1 MWKFLPGIAAL
12 GISLLLLASVPSSTT
27 EARGLRIGIAGG
39 PIGVVRS
46 VASMALGGLG
56 GLRGRRGGR
65 VRYANVRDEAAG
77 SASRADV
84 TRSPDW
90 VTRPLARLQVAAG
103 TALAGW
109 HGGRGANGWWQHGD
123 GSYGW
128 VGPLFWPFA
137 YYDIYD
143 YAIWGDGMGFW
154 GYGYRDVYAA
164 IFTPYDED
172 ELTRYLSASH
182 GRRFRRPP
190 SLARICGDDVSE
202 LAPLPVEQI
211 RQTMRTSEEQRAMLD
226 DLAKASI
233 EAEKTVR
240 ASCPTEVQPTPSARL
255 AAMQQRLEAMKSAI
269 AQIRTPFEV
278 FYESLDDDQK
288 AELAALNEQRAP
300 FAPKV
305 PAAQSCT
312 PPEVLPWPAADI
324 EAKLHLNDAQRE
336 ELGALSRMDALAR
349 NTLNFDCQPDENLTP
364 PNRLATADTRLDA
377 MLDAIKWVRPALD
390 DFFATLSD
398 EQKAKFDTIGAKR
411 TS

>member
-1 MWKFLPGIAAL
+1 MSRAICRLVTAGVIALATATA
-12 GISLLLLASVPSSTT
+12 LASAA
-27 EARGLRIGIAGG
+27 EARGFRLRIGGG

-46 VASMALGGLG
+46 VAAMALGGLRG
-56 GLRGRRGGR
+56 GGRRGER
-65 VRYANVRDEAAG
+65 VRMARDESTG
-77 SASRADV
+77 SLPRGDI

-90 VTRPLARLQVAAG
+90 ITRPVARLQVAAG

-109 HGGRGANGWWQHGD
+109 HGGRGASGWWQHGD

-143 YAIWGDGMGFW
+143 YAVWGDGMGFW
-154 GYGYRDVYAA
+154 GYGYRDIYAA

-172 ELTRYLSASH
+172 ELTRYLSSSH
-182 GRRFRRPP
+182 GRRFRRLP
-190 SLARICGDDVSE
+190 SLARMCGDDVSE

-211 RQTMRTSEEQRAMLD
+211 RQTMRLSEEQRGMLD
-226 DLAKASI
+226 ELAKASV
-233 EAEKTVR
+233 AGEKTVR

-269 AQIRTPFEV
+269 ASIRTPFEV

-288 AELAALNEQRAP
+288 AELTALNDQRAP

-312 PPEVLPWPAADI
+312 PPDVLPWPAADI

-349 NTLNFDCQPDENLTP
+349 NTLNFDCQPDDNLTP
-364 PNRLATADTRLDA
+364 PDRLAAADVRLDA

-398 EQKAKFDTIGAKR
+398 EQKAQFDMIGAKR

>member
-1 MWKFLPGIAAL
+1 MSRAICRLVTAGVIALATATA
-12 GISLLLLASVPSSTT
+12 LASAA
-27 EARGLRIGIAGG
+27 EARGFRLRIGGG

-46 VASMALGGLG
+46 VAAMALGGLRG
-56 GLRGRRGGR
+56 GGRRGER
-65 VRYANVRDEAAG
+65 VRMARDESTG
-77 SASRADV
+77 SLPRGDI

-90 VTRPLARLQVAAG
+90 ITRPVARLQVAAG

-109 HGGRGANGWWQHGD
+109 HGGRGASGWWQHGD

-143 YAIWGDGMGFW
+143 YAVWGDGMGFW
-154 GYGYRDVYAA
+154 GYGYRDIYAA

-172 ELTRYLSASH
+172 ELTRYLSSSH
-182 GRRFRRPP
+182 GRRFRRLP
-190 SLARICGDDVSE
+190 SLARMCGDDVSE

-211 RQTMRTSEEQRAMLD
+211 RQTMRLSEEQRGMLD
-226 DLAKASI
+226 ELAKASV
-233 EAEKTVR
+233 AGEKTVR

-269 AQIRTPFEV
+269 ASIRTPFEV

-288 AELAALNEQRAP
+288 AELTALNDQRAP

-312 PPEVLPWPAADI
+312 PPDVLPWPAADI

-349 NTLNFDCQPDENLTP
+349 NTLNFDCQPDDNLTP
-364 PNRLATADTRLDA
+364 PDRLATADVRLDA

-398 EQKAKFDTIGAKR
+398 EQKAQFDMIGAKR